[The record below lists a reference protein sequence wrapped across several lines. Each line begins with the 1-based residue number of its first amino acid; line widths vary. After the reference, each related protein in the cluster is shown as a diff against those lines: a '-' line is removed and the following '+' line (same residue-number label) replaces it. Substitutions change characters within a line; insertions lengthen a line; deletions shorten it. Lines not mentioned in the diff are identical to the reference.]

1 MLSKC
6 YNTETEQDPLRPSQ
20 LQKPLHVP
28 CFLFVGK
35 RLSDPFTFPEFQRAD
50 SKLLIQGVR
59 EFRNKEEAVRKQQC
73 RLGAGFWFL
82 LRGCIAI
89 CSEFFHRIWS
99 LHYVEEGNIKLS
111 ISTWTPE
118 WLESKG

>member
-35 RLSDPFTFPEFQRAD
+35 RLSAPFTFPEFQRAG

-59 EFRNKEEAVRKQQC
+59 EFRNKGEAVRSAVQ
-73 RLGAGFWFL
+73 
-82 LRGCIAI
+82 
-89 CSEFFHRIWS
+89 
-99 LHYVEEGNIKLS
+99 
-111 ISTWTPE
+111 TWGRVLVPSQRMQSN
-118 WLESKG
+118 LF